1 MNVSLASLLH
11 DRPAE
16 PVNQN
21 RLVALCA
28 SVALESCEEEFGAEA
43 SGDRV
48 IVTDPVTSA
57 GMRAFIEARGGTHDR
72 YKMGYRNVIDR
83 AAEATPQP
91 GLLAIET
98 SGHSAW
104 RGNAFVDDGCYTAAR
119 LLGRL
124 ARERRERG
132 QQQQVNVGM
141 LDLLGDSLTEPRESI
156 KVKMPV
162 AGGLGD
168 VPAAEAAVCAA
179 LQKVAS
185 AEAAWTMEEVNHD
198 GLRCAVSS
206 PALGWLIVRASLHE
220 PIVSIQTESDVAGG
234 TAEIC
239 KAMLA
244 AMEGDTAVDSAGLDL
259 AALKEEAA
267 KV

>member
-1 MNVSLASLLH
+1 MNVSLAYLH
-11 DRPAE
+11 DRRRPAE

-28 SVALESCEEEFGAEA
+28 SVALESCEGEFGAKA

-132 QQQQVNVGM
+132 QKVVGM